1 MQQFDALKDKITSLE
16 SEHSRLTAELEN
28 LRKIA
33 ENKAAALETDIALMN
48 EEVNTLKQLLG
59 SNSPTEVPPL
69 MTQPTA
75 AKPQAPP
82 VTAKQFDPEPQPELD
97 IDTETT
103 EPTEPEPE
111 GPTLDSVLETLRE
124 DERKVVEVLLAHQ
137 GRYPQ
142 KSIRTEANLSWLQTN
157 RIITHLTEQHIV
169 SVEKGVLGN
178 VALSQEL
185 MK

>member
-1 MQQFDALKDKITSLE
+1 MQQFDALKNKITSLE
-16 SEHSRLTAELEN
+16 LEHSRLTTELEN

-48 EEVNTLKQLLG
+48 EEVNDLKRLLG
-59 SNSPTEVPPL
+59 SNAPTEFPPHV
-69 MTQPTA
+69 TQPIT
-75 AKPQAPP
+75 AKPQEPP
-82 VTAKQFDPEPQPELD
+82 VTAKQFDAEPQPE
-97 IDTETT
+97 IYTETT
-103 EPTEPEPE
+103 EPVEPE
-111 GPTLDSVLETLRE
+111 GPTLDSVMQTLRE

-142 KSIRTEANLSWLQTN
+142 KNIRTEANLSWLQTN

-178 VALSQEL
+178 VALAKEL